1 MLSPAERDTVDTFK
15 AFTIA
20 HPKLLEA
27 DAEIRAF
34 VHEPAGTGVLLVT
47 GPTGVGKT
55 TLLTR
60 VVVTLGAEL
69 EGKLVP
75 GMDGACFSRP
85 VAFATP
91 PGSSGSFSWTDW
103 LIAANE
109 ALGHPSP
116 REVVHVPEDP
126 RQPIRFAGTRTIG
139 DLKRPFVAAAIGL
152 QPGAIAV
159 DEAHHLTAVGTGQRL
174 LSQLEMIKSLAD
186 ATGRPF
192 LLFGTYDLLVL
203 RNLSG
208 QLGRRC
214 MDLNFSRYHI
224 TDGDEWAHFRS
235 ALYTFAKRL
244 PIDEDLLLG
253 NAEWIYVRSAGCIG
267 TLKQWLTR
275 ALVAA
280 FADGSS
286 EIRRKDL
293 ERKSLSIAALTAI
306 ANEIAIGERKFEETH
321 RDLTDLEMILGMT
334 SAPKP
339 RKRPSRPRRPGR
351 RLPVRDLVGD
361 AATS

>member
-1 MLSPAERDTVDTFK
+1 MLSAADRETVEAFK

-20 HPKLLEA
+20 HPKLVEA
-27 DAEIRAF
+27 DREIRAF
-34 VHEPAGTGVLLVT
+34 VHEPAGTGVLLVA

-60 VVVTLGAEL
+60 VVSTLADEL
-69 EGKLVP
+69 SSAQVRGLNGVVL
-75 GMDGACFSRP
+75 SRP

-91 PGSSGSFSWTDW
+91 PGAGGHFSWTDW

-116 REVVHVPEDP
+116 REIVQVPDDP
-126 RQPIRFAGTRTIG
+126 RQPITLNGTRTIG
-139 DLKRPFVAAAIGL
+139 DLKRPFVAAAVAR
-152 QPGAIAV
+152 QPGAIAI
-159 DEAHHLTAVGTGQRL
+159 DEAHHLTLVGSGQRL

-224 TDGDEWAHFRS
+224 TDAIEWGHFRS
-235 ALYTFAKRL
+235 AINTFAKRL
-244 PIDEDLLLG
+244 PIDDQLLLDD
-253 NAEWIYVRSAGCIG
+253 AEWVYARSAGCIG

-280 FADGSS
+280 LEDGTQ
-286 EIRRKDL
+286 EIRREHL
-293 ERKSLSIAALTAI
+293 EGKALSIAALTAI
-306 ANEIAIGERKFEETH
+306 AHEIAIGELNFQESRQ
-321 RDLTDLEMILGMT
+321 DLADLEVLLGM
-334 SAPKP
+334 APVAKP
-339 RKRPSRPRRPGR
+339 AARKRIPGQRPGR
-351 RLPVRDLVGD
+351 RSPCRDRI
-361 AATS
+361 

>member
-1 MLSPAERDTVDTFK
+1 MLSRSDRETIDAFK

-20 HPKLLEA
+20 HPKLVEA
-27 DAEIRAF
+27 DREIRAF
-34 VHEPAGTGVLLVT
+34 VHEPAGTGVLLVA

-55 TLLTR
+55 TLLNR
-60 VVVTLGAEL
+60 VVATLTEEL
-69 EGKLVP
+69 ETTPVP
-75 GMDGACFSRP
+75 GANGASLSKP

-91 PGSSGSFSWTDW
+91 PGTGGSFSWTDW

-116 REVVHVPEDP
+116 REVVHLPDDP
-126 RQPIRFAGTRTIG
+126 RRPIKHSGTRTIG
-139 DLKRPFVAAAIGL
+139 DLKRPFVAAAVDI

-159 DEAHHLTAVGTGQRL
+159 DEAHHLTLVGTGQRL

-224 TDGDEWAHFRS
+224 ADPIEWGQFRS
-235 ALYTFAKRL
+235 ALFTFAKQL
-244 PIDEDLLLG
+244 PIDEDLLLA
-253 NAEWIYVRSAGCIG
+253 NAEWVYGRSAGCIG

-275 ALVAA
+275 ALVDALD
-280 FADGSS
+280 DGAR
-286 EIRRKDL
+286 EIGRIHL
-293 ERKSLSIAALTAI
+293 ERKALSVAALTAI
-306 ANEIAIGERKFEETH
+306 ANEMAIGELQFQETREEVA
-321 RDLTDLEMILGMT
+321 DLEILLGITVRAMP
-334 SAPKP
+334 PKA
-339 RKRPSRPRRPGR
+339 RPRRPQRPGR
-351 RLPVRDLVGD
+351 RSPVRDRIDD
-361 AATS
+361 AA